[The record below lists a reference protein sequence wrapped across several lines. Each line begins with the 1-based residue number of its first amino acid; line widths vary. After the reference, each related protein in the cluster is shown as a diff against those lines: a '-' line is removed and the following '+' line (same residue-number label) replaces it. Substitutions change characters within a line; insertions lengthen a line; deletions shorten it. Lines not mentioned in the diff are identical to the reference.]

1 MKPEAQSGISS
12 AGVPFHRGQSC
23 LSTLIQRPSGGLRSD
38 SRCSLPAGLAEHAV
52 QRSLSTRI
60 AHPEPPRAAGEL
72 TRSETDKKI
81 AGVAGGMAA
90 YFGLDP
96 TLVRVAWVIVGLM
109 AWGILA
115 YVIFWIVLPKGP
127 GSTPAVRLAEERF
140 ARGEITAE
148 DLQRIRSDLEG
159 PP

>member
-1 MKPEAQSGISS
+1 MPTPQ
-12 AGVPFHRGQSC
+12 
-23 LSTLIQRPSGGLRSD
+23 
-38 SRCSLPAGLAEHAV
+38 
-52 QRSLSTRI
+52 
-60 AHPEPPRAAGEL
+60 L

-81 AGVAGGMAA
+81 GGVAGGMAA

-159 PP
+159 RR